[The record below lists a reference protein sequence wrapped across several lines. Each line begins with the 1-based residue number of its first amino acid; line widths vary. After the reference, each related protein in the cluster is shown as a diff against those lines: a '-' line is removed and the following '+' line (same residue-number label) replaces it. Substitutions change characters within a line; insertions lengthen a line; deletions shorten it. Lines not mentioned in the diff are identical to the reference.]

1 MNSFDLT
8 LKDLSLHLRH
18 LCNIIFVRDHLLCT
32 SQYLTYD
39 RCENRHLSLHLTTI
53 YAGGVDLLPKVF
65 HRSIPQVMLLSKRP
79 LAIYLIY
86 NTIDVY
92 RTALRHVSGAYQ
104 H

>member
-8 LKDLSLHLRH
+8 LKALSLHLRH
-18 LCNIIFVRDHLLCT
+18 LCNNNFVRDHLLYT

-39 RCENRHLSLHLTTI
+39 RCENRHLSLQLTTI
-53 YAGGVDLLPKVF
+53 YAGSVDLLQKVF
-65 HRSIPQVMLLSKRP
+65 HRSIPQVKLLSKRP